1 MRHWFF
7 DLDGTLA
14 DTDADIRCAW
24 KATLADLGVDCPDFD
39 DKFVTGPPIGEIARQ
54 LFPELYNAEF
64 EKTLRA
70 GFARHYDNDGMALTR
85 EYPGMLDEVRRIK
98 AEGSKVYIA
107 TNKRMAGTEVIVR
120 KFGWGDV
127 FDGVY
132 AGDMHKDDEIGVLRK
147 PQLLRLIMNERGIR
161 PEECVM
167 VGDTINDFEAAKA
180 NGIKSIGVSWGYGT
194 EAELREADI
203 VCRDLPLPAVE

>member
-1 MRHWFF
+1 
-7 DLDGTLA
+7 
-14 DTDADIRCAW
+14 
-24 KATLADLGVDCPDFD
+24 
-39 DKFVTGPPIGEIARQ
+39 
-54 LFPELYNAEF
+54 
-64 EKTLRA
+64 
-70 GFARHYDNDGMALTR
+70 
-85 EYPGMLDEVRRIK
+85 MLDEVRRIK

-120 KFGWGDV
+120 KFGWGDI

-132 AGDMHKDDEIGVLRK
+132 AGDMHKDDKIGVLRK

-180 NGIKSIGVSWGYGT
+180 NGIKSVGVSWGYGT

-203 VCRDLPLPAVE
+203 VCRALPLPAVE